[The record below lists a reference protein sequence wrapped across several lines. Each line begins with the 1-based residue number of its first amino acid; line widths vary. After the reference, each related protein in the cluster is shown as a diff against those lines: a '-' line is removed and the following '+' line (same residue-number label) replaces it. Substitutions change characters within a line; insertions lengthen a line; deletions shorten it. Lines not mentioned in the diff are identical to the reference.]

1 MNIWQVIGLAFGL
14 SMDAFAVATGCSIAL
29 KRVRNRHVARLA
41 LSFGF
46 FQFAMPVLGWL
57 AGTMVVSWISGLDH
71 WLAFGLLAW
80 VGGKQIL
87 EGLRGDCDGPRRPG
101 DPTRG
106 LTLLILSFATSI
118 DALAVGLGLA
128 ALKVSVW
135 GPSVV
140 IGLVCA
146 GMTALGMMLGQKMG
160 RRLGRPAG
168 VAGGVV
174 LLAIG
179 LKILADHLL

>member
-1 MNIWQVIGLAFGL
+1 MAFGL

-29 KRVRNRHVARLA
+29 KRVRSHHVARLA
-41 LSFGF
+41 FSFGF
-46 FQFAMPVLGWL
+46 FQFAMPIVGWT
-57 AGTMVVSWISGLDH
+57 AGTLVVGWIQGWDH

-80 VGGKQIL
+80 VGGRQL
-87 EGLRGDCDGPRRPG
+87 VEGIRGEGANPRRTG

-106 LTLLILSFATSI
+106 LLLFILSVATSI
-118 DALAVGLGLA
+118 DALAVGLSLA

-146 GMTALGMMLGQKMG
+146 GMTAAGMLLG
-160 RRLGRPAG
+160 RRIGRKLGRPAEI
-168 VAGGVV
+168 AGGAV

-179 LKILADHLL
+179 LKILTDHLR

>member
-1 MNIWQVIGLAFGL
+1 MQFWEVIGIAFGL

-29 KRVRNRHVARLA
+29 KRVRNHHVARLA

-46 FQFAMPVLGWL
+46 FQFIMPIVGWL
-57 AGTMVVSWISGLDH
+57 AGTLVVQWIQGWDH

-80 VGGKQIL
+80 VGGRQLL
-87 EGLRGDCDGPRRPG
+87 EGIRGDNDKSRRAG

-106 LTLLILSFATSI
+106 LMLFILSVATSI
-118 DALAVGLGLA
+118 DALAVGLSLA
-128 ALKVSVW
+128 ALEVSVW

-140 IGLVCA
+140 IGVVCA
-146 GMTALGMMLGQKMG
+146 AVTAAGMLLGQRIG
-160 RRLGRPAG
+160 RKLGRPAEI
-168 VAGGVV
+168 AGGAV